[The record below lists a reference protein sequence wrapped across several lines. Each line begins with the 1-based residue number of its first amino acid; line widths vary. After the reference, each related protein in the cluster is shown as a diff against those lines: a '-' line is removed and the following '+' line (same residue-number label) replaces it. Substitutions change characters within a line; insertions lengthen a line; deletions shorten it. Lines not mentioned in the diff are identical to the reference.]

1 MARILVVE
9 DEPALARS
17 LRMGLEDEL
26 HVVRVEHDGQE
37 ALFRALTGEFDLI
50 VLDRMLPR
58 FSGDDICR
66 RLRLDGVVVPI
77 LMLTARDATSDVVAG
92 LDAGADD
99 YLTKPFSFEVLL
111 ARVRALLR
119 RTVGQSSDERIVGPL
134 RIDASRHLVWWH
146 DREVVLTAK
155 EFQILDALA
164 ARPGRV
170 FSKAQL
176 ARAAWE
182 GDPQDNV
189 IEVHISHLRRKLA
202 PDVIRTV
209 RGVGYVL
216 EEPR

>member
-17 LRMGLEDEL
+17 LRIGLEDER
-26 HVVRVEHDGQE
+26 HVVQVEHDGQE
-37 ALFRALTGEFDLI
+37 ALFKALAGGFDLI

-66 RLRLDGVVVPI
+66 RLRLDGVTVPI
-77 LMLTARDATSDVVAG
+77 LMLTARDATGDVVAG

-99 YLTKPFSFEVLL
+99 YLTKPFSFDVLL
-111 ARVRALLR
+111 ARIRALVR
-119 RTVGQSSDERIVGPL
+119 RTVGESNDERIVGAL
-134 RIDASRHLVWWH
+134 RIDPARHLVWWQ

-155 EFQILDALA
+155 EFQILEALA

-176 ARAAWE
+176 AEAAWD

-189 IEVHISHLRRKLA
+189 IEVHISHLRRKLD

-216 EEPR
+216 DEIA